1 MNTNY
6 KGSCETILSLIKAA
20 NIISG
25 KLTTSKNLQ
34 ESLENIFSQFSNVP
48 SLKKAWV
55 YMHGE
60 NDSLSNVYAYNDEII
75 RESVAVNHPLHQV
88 LMNGAITAFHAGLLP
103 SEYSVEANDRFISF
117 PSLINNEIMAISLVI
132 INCSDEDVAT
142 VTELLDIVFTK
153 IGSIVARI
161 DYEYMIREQQQN
173 LDNLLAGIDDMLFI
187 VNEKGKIIH
196 FNNAAQRILGYNEEE
211 LSTMKLEKLRRE
223 EDADLSQQELSLTI
237 QKGGCTSYL
246 PFVSAAAKA
255 IPVETTISKG
265 LWNSKP
271 ILILIV
277 RNLTDFE
284 NARNEIILARL
295 KAEEASKA
303 KSQFLRKMSHQ
314 FRVPLNSILGM
325 TELLMKTDLTQKQ
338 FSFLNVILRSTENL
352 MGILNDILDF
362 NKIENNEVTL
372 ENKCYNLKDVI
383 QLVMSNG
390 YYITRNKGVE
400 LLSDFGH
407 YGKDTY
413 LKGDP
418 LRLFQ
423 ILMNLVQFCSDET
436 QRGKVEIGI
445 EMMGSDTKNLIL
457 SFRITDTSEGL
468 NPEELEDLLNN
479 IATSRH
485 NVLYN
490 HVGSGLGLSISWHL
504 VKLMGGKLDINS
516 SHKGNN
522 FTFSLTQ
529 EICDQQCCEELK
541 QTQKEVHC
549 GQDQSFRILLAEDQ
563 VFNQMVIQAMVE
575 EWGIKIDIAEN
586 GAECIKKLKEN
597 SDYNLV
603 LMDIQMPVM
612 DGVEATRKI
621 RNEFAPPLS
630 EIPVIAITAHA
641 YADEHR
647 KFLAAGMNDT
657 VTKPFRS
664 QVLFQKIANCL
675 GISRT
680 VMGVAENYADL
691 HSISQQIEA
700 SYDLTLV
707 RNITKGNQQSFEK
720 MIRVFVEKSG
730 EEMIV
735 LKKALEEKD
744 WEMMSNT
751 AHKMKP
757 ALAYMGMKLLEQEVN
772 NLYHL
777 CKNQQDEVLIKN
789 IVSMVDEKL
798 LQVCE
803 RLKKEKV

>member
-1 MNTNY
+1 MTTNY
-6 KGSCETILSLIKAA
+6 QGSCETILSLIRAA

-34 ESLENIFSQFSNVP
+34 ESLDNIFSQFSTVTV
-48 SLKKAWV
+48 LKKAWV
-55 YMHGE
+55 YIHGD
-60 NDSLSNVYAYNDEII
+60 NDNFTNIYAYQDEILSESLSE
-75 RESVAVNHPLHQV
+75 NHPLSPV
-88 LMNGAITAFHAGLLP
+88 ILGSSITPFDPAQLKLQ
-103 SEYSVEANDRFISF
+103 YSAVKNDHFVSF
-117 PSLINNEIMAISLVI
+117 PSIINNEVMALSLVVF
-132 INCSDEDVAT
+132 NCPDEDVAT
-142 VTELLDIVFTK
+142 VTELLDMVFIK

-161 DYEYMIREQQQN
+161 DYEHMIREQQQN
-173 LDNLLAGIDDMLFI
+173 LDNLLAGIDDMLFV
-187 VNEKGKIIH
+187 VNERGKIIH
-196 FNNAAQRILGYNEEE
+196 FNNAAHRTLGYNEEE
-211 LSTMKLEKLRRE
+211 LSTMMLGKLRRE
-223 EDADLSQQELSLTI
+223 EDYELSQQELTQAML
-237 QKGGCTSYL
+237 KGSFTSYL
-246 PFVSAAAKA
+246 PFVNIADKS
-255 IPVETTISKG
+255 IPSETTISKG
-265 LWNSKP
+265 LWNGKP

-362 NKIENNEVTL
+362 NKIENNEVAL
-372 ENKCYNLKDVI
+372 ETKCYNLKDVI
-383 QLVMSNG
+383 QLVMNNG
-390 YYITRNKGVE
+390 YYLTRNKGVE
-400 LLSDFGH
+400 LLSNYGN
-407 YGKDTY
+407 YGKDIF

-418 LRLFQ
+418 LRMFQ
-423 ILMNLVQFCSDET
+423 VIMNLVQFCSDET
-436 QRGKVEIGI
+436 QRGKVEIDIDLTESGTD
-445 EMMGSDTKNLIL
+445 EMKIL
-457 SFRITDTSEGL
+457 FRITDTSEGL
-468 NPEELEDLLNN
+468 NAEELDDLKNN

-485 NVLYN
+485 NILYN
-490 HVGSGLGLSISWHL
+490 HAGSGLGLSISWHL
-504 VKLMGGKLDINS
+504 VKLMGGNLEINS
-516 SHKGNN
+516 SKKGNN
-522 FTFSLTQ
+522 FTFALAQ
-529 EICDQQCCEELK
+529 PVCAEQDCAAMKKDQPEINKDES
-541 QTQKEVHC
+541 
-549 GQDQSFRILLAEDQ
+549 QSFRILLAEDQ

-586 GAECIKKLKEN
+586 GAECIRKLKE
-597 SDYNLV
+597 SADYNLV

-664 QVLFQKIANCL
+664 HVLFQKIANCL

-680 VMGVAENYADL
+680 VMGTAENSAELYQ
-691 HSISQQIEA
+691 ISQQIEA
-700 SYDLTLV
+700 AYDLGLV
-707 RNITKGNQQSFEK
+707 RNITKGNQQSFDK
-720 MIRVFVEKSG
+720 MIRVFIEKSD
-730 EEMIV
+730 EEMTV
-735 LKKALEEKD
+735 LKKTLEEKN
-744 WEMMSNT
+744 WEAMSNT

-777 CKNQQDEVLIKN
+777 CKNEQDETLIRK
-789 IVSMVDEKL
+789 IIMLMDEKL
-798 LQVCE
+798 QMVCE
-803 RLKKEKV
+803 RLKKEKA

>member
-1 MNTNY
+1 MSANY
-6 KGSCETILSLIKAA
+6 QGSCETILSLIKAA

-34 ESLENIFSQFSNVP
+34 ESLDNIFSQFSTVP
-48 SLKKAWV
+48 VLKKAWV
-55 YMHGE
+55 YIHDE
-60 NDSLSNVYAYNDEII
+60 NDTYSNVYAYQDEILKDVVN
-75 RESVAVNHPLHQV
+75 ENHPLYPVVQE
-88 LMNGAITAFHAGLLP
+88 GTITGFNPAHLHIK
-103 SEYSVEANDRFISF
+103 YEAVNNDHFVSF
-117 PSLINNEIMAISLVI
+117 PSMINNEVMAVSFVVF
-132 INCSDEDVAT
+132 NCPPEDVET
-142 VTELLDIVFTK
+142 VTELLDMVFIK

-187 VNEKGKIIH
+187 VNEKGRIIH
-196 FNNAAQRILGYNEEE
+196 FNNAAHRTLGYNEEE
-211 LSTMKLEKLRRE
+211 LSTMTLGKLRRE
-223 EDADLSQQELSLTI
+223 EDAGVSQQELKQAM
-237 QKGGCTSYL
+237 QKGSFTSYL
-246 PFVSAAAKA
+246 PFVSIADKA
-255 IPVETTISKG
+255 IPSETTISKG
-265 LWNSKP
+265 LWNGRP
-271 ILILIV
+271 ILIMIV

-362 NKIENNEVTL
+362 NKIENNEVNL
-372 ENKCYNLKDVI
+372 ETKCYNLKDVV
-383 QLVMSNG
+383 QLVMNNG
-390 YYITRNKGVE
+390 YYLTRNKGVE
-400 LLSDFGH
+400 LLSNYGN
-407 YGKDTY
+407 YGKDIF
-413 LKGDP
+413 LKGDS

-423 ILMNLVQFCSDET
+423 VIMNLVQFCSDET
-436 QRGKVEIGI
+436 QRGKVEIDI
-445 EMMGSDTKNLIL
+445 EVAESNQKEMQV

-468 NPEELEDLLNN
+468 SAEELEDLRNN

-485 NVLYN
+485 NILYN
-490 HVGSGLGLSISWHL
+490 HAGSGLGLSIAWHL
-504 VKLMGGKLDINS
+504 VKLMGGTLEIS
-516 SHKGNN
+516 SSKKGNN
-522 FTFSLTQ
+522 FSFTLVQPVCEHDQCIDLKTKRD
-529 EICDQQCCEELK
+529 EIS
-541 QTQKEVHC
+541 QTE
-549 GQDQSFRILLAEDQ
+549 GQSFRILLAEDQ

-597 SDYNLV
+597 ADYNLV
-603 LMDIQMPVM
+603 LMDIQMPIM

-621 RNEFAPPLS
+621 RNEFPSPIS

-664 QVLFQKIANCL
+664 HVLFQKIANCL

-680 VMGVAENYADL
+680 VMGTAENTADL
-691 HSISQQIEA
+691 YQISQQIETV
-700 SYDLTLV
+700 YDLTLV

-720 MIRVFVEKSG
+720 MLKVFIEKSG
-730 EEMIV
+730 EEMSA
-735 LKKALEEKD
+735 LKKALDEKN

-777 CKNQQDEVLIKN
+777 CKNEQDEQLIKK
-789 IVSMVDEKL
+789 IVNLVDEKL

-803 RLKKEKV
+803 RLKNEKA